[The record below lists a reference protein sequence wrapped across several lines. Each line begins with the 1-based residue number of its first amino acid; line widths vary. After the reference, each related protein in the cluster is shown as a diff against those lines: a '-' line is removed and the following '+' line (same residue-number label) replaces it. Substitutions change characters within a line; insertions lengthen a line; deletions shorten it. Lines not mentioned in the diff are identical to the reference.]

1 MPKERSTYASRKVR
15 IIAAAVFLIFIVLYA
30 RPLIV
35 EYGRYRECTTTNVEC
50 KCYNPAIEALSC
62 VKIIVGDELATTRYH
77 EADLGPL
84 TYYRMEVIMTGIF
97 IVLWL
102 WGIWTILRY
111 PHDGEKPQH
120 TDIDQQ

>member
-1 MPKERSTYASRKVR
+1 
-15 IIAAAVFLIFIVLYA
+15 
-30 RPLIV
+30 
-35 EYGRYRECTTTNVEC
+35 
-50 KCYNPAIEALSC
+50 